1 MKTNEVKSKIQMDI
15 ERELKC
21 VGDKIKVCTKAITN
35 NIEMP
40 AYDVGTE
47 YEKEKIKDI

>member
-1 MKTNEVKSKIQMDI
+1 MDI

-21 VGDKIKVCTKAITN
+21 VGDKIKVCTITN

-40 AYDVGTE
+40 AYDIIIE

>member
-1 MKTNEVKSKIQMDI
+1 MDI

-21 VGDKIKVCTKAITN
+21 VGDKIKVYTKAITN
-35 NIEMP
+35 NIEMS
-40 AYDVGTE
+40 AYDVGTK

>member
-1 MKTNEVKSKIQMDI
+1 LKTYEVKSKIQVDI

-40 AYDVGTE
+40 AYDVATK
-47 YEKEKIKDI
+47 YEKEKIKDT